1 MNEVKLNARDNNVKE
16 LQIRIESEI
25 VFYRRIVQIIING
38 NENN

>member
-1 MNEVKLNARDNNVKE
+1 MNEVKRNARDNNVKE
-16 LQIRIESEI
+16 LQIRIQSEI